1 MNGKNARAK
10 FFAIQTGAFAVCTS
24 ATLENGQTLC
34 AKHNFLKKNL
44 KQTETGKKMFLRM
57 LESAKN
63 EGEKELIDFLEDVL
77 KVYEKHNI
85 NGHIAWKR

>member
-1 MNGKNARAK
+1 
-10 FFAIQTGAFAVCTS
+10 
-24 ATLENGQTLC
+24 
-34 AKHNFLKKNL
+34 
-44 KQTETGKKMFLRM
+44 MFLRM

-85 NGHIAWKR
+85 NGHIVWKR

>member
-1 MNGKNARAK
+1 
-10 FFAIQTGAFAVCTS
+10 
-24 ATLENGQTLC
+24 
-34 AKHNFLKKNL
+34 
-44 KQTETGKKMFLRM
+44 M

-85 NGHIAWKR
+85 NGHIVWKR